1 MLRRFLVVLLS
12 LFLAL
17 MALVGFGAVAASS
30 AAGSGQVQVSAAGAS
45 NSSGLVVAKKK
56 KKPKKAKKC
65 KKGKKGKKKNCA
77 KPAAPAPPLRLLSA
91 GAYHSCAV
99 VSGVAKC
106 WGQND
111 YGALGNGTTSASS
124 APVSVGG
131 GSGTSG
137 WTAISAGLYHSCG
150 IRAGV
155 ALCWG
160 YNSDGQ
166 LGNGTTIDSTTP
178 VNVGGGA
185 GTSGWT
191 AISAG
196 AYHSCG
202 IRSGVALCWGYNP
215 DGQLGNGTTSASTTP
230 VNVGGGSGTSGWTA
244 ISAGRYHACG
254 VRSGVALC
262 WGDNGDGELGNGTN
276 VASSAPVNV
285 GGGGG
290 TSGWTSVSAGRY
302 HSCGVRSGVALC
314 WGYNSDGQLG
324 NGSNT
329 ASSAPVNVGGGGGT
343 SGWTSVSAGYHHA
356 CGVRSGAFLCWGDN
370 YYGQLGT
377 GTNATSLVPTPVL

>member
-137 WTAISAGLYHSCG
+137 WTAISAG
-150 IRAGV
+150 
-155 ALCWG
+155 
-160 YNSDGQ
+160 
-166 LGNGTTIDSTTP
+166 
-178 VNVGGGA
+178 
-185 GTSGWT
+185 
-191 AISAG
+191 
-196 AYHSCG
+196 
-202 IRSGVALCWGYNP
+202 
-215 DGQLGNGTTSASTTP
+215 
-230 VNVGGGSGTSGWTA
+230 
-244 ISAGRYHACG
+244 RYHA
-254 VRSGVALC
+254 
-262 WGDNGDGELGNGTN
+262 
-276 VASSAPVNV
+276 
-285 GGGGG
+285 
-290 TSGWTSVSAGRY
+290 
-302 HSCGVRSGVALC
+302 CGVRSGVALC
-314 WGYNSDGQLG
+314 WGYNSDGELG
-324 NGSNT
+324 NGTNV